1 MSKYMAFIAN
11 DRNNIAK
18 NTKNTGDDDWETDA
32 SYVNDISEK
41 DQRWGS
47 KEIGGKAKEVVNMND
62 LRNKVKETDD
72 KAAKDELT
80 KKPGSAYGYGG
91 KFGVQTDRMDKSAHS
106 NTVEDD
112 KGSKNTSYKPQG
124 PLQDTKS
131 AAKVFEQKAA
141 ANKPDPPR
149 VAAPK
154 TTPVNKFTAPVAA
167 PVAPKPTPVN
177 KFSAPVAPP
186 AAAKP
191 MAPKPKIP
199 EPEPEPEYVPEP
211 EPVYV
216 EAVRMPDPEPEPE
229 PIQSNDDWSE
239 PASTVPEPP
248 VAPVEEWPTEEPP
261 QNIETEQPLVEEA
274 YPPEQ
279 PQASGDLPAQA
290 RALYDFD
297 SQDTEELGFKAG
309 DIINIIQ
316 AVDAEWWQGEVDG
329 RQGIFPVSYVEAL

>member
-1 MSKYMAFIAN
+1 MAFSAN
-11 DRNNIAK
+11 DKKNI
-18 NTKNTGDDDWETDA
+18 KNTGEDDWETDA

-47 KEIGGKAKEVVNMND
+47 KEIGGKAKEVVNMNE

-72 KAAKDELT
+72 KAARDELT

-91 KFGVQTDRMDKSAHS
+91 KFGVQTDRMDKSAHT
-106 NTVEDD
+106 NAVEED
-112 KGSKNTSYKPQG
+112 KDTSKNASYKPQG
-124 PLQDTKS
+124 PLKDTKS

-149 VAAPK
+149 VVPTKAV
-154 TTPVNKFTAPVAA
+154 TPPVKYT
-167 PVAPKPTPVN
+167 PPAPKPAAPAPAPVN
-177 KFSAPVAPP
+177 KFSPPTPVSV
-186 AAAKP
+186 KP
-191 MAPKPKIP
+191 APKFVPKVP

-211 EPVYV
+211 EPEPAYV
-216 EAVRMPDPEPEPE
+216 PEPIRMPDPEPEPD
-229 PIQSNDDWSE
+229 QYNDWSE
-239 PASTVPEPP
+239 PTSAVPEPP
-248 VAPVEEWPTEEPP
+248 VAPSGGDWAEEPV
-261 QNIETEQPLVEEA
+261 QNTEYEQTAVTEDT

-279 PQASGDLPAQA
+279 AQAGSGDLPAQA

-297 SQDTEELGFKAG
+297 AQDTEELAFKAG

-329 RQGIFPVSYVEAL
+329 RQGIFPVSYVEAM